1 MARQNGRDRG
11 VTFKEGA
18 WWTRLYLHGR
28 ERWYRC
34 DNKTQAKALYGR
46 LKGEEREG
54 KLFDKQKPAPFK
66 ELADDYHAIVD
77 ARRRRPGDDHARLSR
92 WRTAFGE
99 QDANTITA
107 RQIERVLADLQSEG
121 RQPATVLRYLTV
133 LKAVFNRGKRLG
145 LLRENPAACV
155 QSPKTNNVLVRYLT
169 ASQETH
175 LLTSL
180 PARFHPI
187 VSTALHT
194 GLRQGEL
201 LRLRWADIDWTVG
214 VLTIHETKAG
224 ERRRVPMNSVIQ
236 TLLTGMREAEKPA
249 STDRVFPHDQR
260 YLRRIFAKAVER
272 AGLVPFRFHDLR
284 HTFASRLAMHGVND
298 RTLMALGGWKSP
310 RMLDR
315 YAHLSPAH
323 LWQAIEGLA
332 QARTGSKTG
341 SDTEPSRQELME
353 VCRKTGAGNGI

>member
-1 MARQNGRDRG
+1 MARQHGRDRG
-11 VTFKEGA
+11 VTFKDGA
-18 WWTRLYLHGR
+18 WWTRLYLQGR

-46 LKGEEREG
+46 LKGEQREG
-54 KLFDKQKPAPFK
+54 KLFNKQKPVSFK
-66 ELADDYHAIVD
+66 ELAEDYHAIVD
-77 ARRRRPGDDHARLSR
+77 ARRRRPGDDRARLAC
-92 WRTAFGE
+92 WRTAFGD

-107 RQIERVLADLQSEG
+107 RQIERVLGDLQREG

-133 LKAVFNRGKRLG
+133 LKAVFNRGRRLG
-145 LLRENPAACV
+145 LLRENPAAHV
-155 QSPKTNNVLVRYLT
+155 QAPKPNNILVRYLT
-169 ASQETH
+169 ESQEAH
-175 LLTSL
+175 LLVAL
-180 PARFHPI
+180 PARFQPI

-201 LRLRWADIDWTVG
+201 LRLTWADIDWTVG

-224 ERRRVPMNSVIQ
+224 ERRRVPMNSVMQ
-236 TLLTGMREAEKPA
+236 TLFTGMKDAGKPA
-249 STDRVFPHDQR
+249 PTDQVFPHDHR
-260 YLRRIFAKAVER
+260 YLRRAFAKAVDR
-272 AGLVPFRFHDLR
+272 AGLAPFQFHDLR
-284 HTFASRLAMHGVND
+284 HTFASRLAMNGAND

-332 QARTGSKTG
+332 QARTGSRTG
-341 SDTEPSRQELME
+341 SDREPSGQEPVE
-353 VCRKTGAGNGI
+353 VCKKIGAGNGI

>member
-1 MARQNGRDRG
+1 MARKNGRDRG
-11 VTFKEGA
+11 VTYKDGA

-46 LKGEEREG
+46 LKAEQREG
-54 KLFDKQKPAPFK
+54 KLFDKQKSIAFK
-66 ELADDYHAIVD
+66 ELAEDYQAIVD
-77 ARRRRPGDDHARLSR
+77 ARRRRPGDDRARLSR

-107 RQIERVLADLQSEG
+107 RQIERVLAELQGER
-121 RQPATVLRYLTV
+121 RQPGTVLRYLTV

-145 LLRENPAACV
+145 LLRQNPASLV
-155 QSPKTNNVLVRYLT
+155 QTPKPNNVLVRYLT
-169 ASQETH
+169 ESQETQ
-175 LLTSL
+175 LLSTL

-224 ERRRVPMNSVIQ
+224 ERRRVPMNSVMQ
-236 TLLTGMREAEKPA
+236 TLLTGIRDLQKPA
-249 STDRVFPHDQR
+249 PTDHVFPHDHR
-260 YLRRIFAKAVER
+260 YLRRVFAKAVDR
-272 AGLVPFRFHDLR
+272 AGLAPFRFHDLR
-284 HTFASRLAMHGVND
+284 HTFASRLAMHGAND

-323 LWQAIEGLA
+323 LWQAIEGLVPT
-332 QARTGSKTG
+332 RTGSKTG
-341 SDTEPSRQELME
+341 SEQECSGQELTE
-353 VCRKTGAGNGI
+353 VAEKTGAGNGI

>member
-1 MARQNGRDRG
+1 MARKHSRDRG
-11 VTFKEGA
+11 VTFKDGA

-46 LKGEEREG
+46 LKAEQREG
-54 KLFDKQKPAPFK
+54 KLFDRHQPVPFK
-66 ELADDYHAIVD
+66 ELADEYHAIVD

-99 QDANTITA
+99 QDTHTITP
-107 RQIERVLADLQSEG
+107 RQIERVLAELQSEQ

-145 LLRENPAACV
+145 LLRENPASLV
-155 QSPKTNNVLVRYLT
+155 QTPKPNNVLVRYLT
-169 ASQETH
+169 TSQETQ
-175 LLTSL
+175 LLASL

-187 VSTALHT
+187 VLTALHT

-201 LRLRWADIDWTVG
+201 VRLRWADIDWTVG

-224 ERRRVPMNSVIQ
+224 ERRRVPMNSVMQ
-236 TLLTGMREAEKPA
+236 TLLVGMREAAKPA
-249 STDRVFPHDQR
+249 PTDRVFPHDQR
-260 YLRRIFAKAVER
+260 YLRRMFAKAVER
-272 AGLVPFRFHDLR
+272 AGLAPFRFHDLR
-284 HTFASRLAMHGVND
+284 HTFASRLAMYGVND

-332 QARTGSKTG
+332 HTGTGSKTG
-341 SDTEPSRQELME
+341 SEIPQP
-353 VCRKTGAGNGI
+353 A